1 MMRLNLVLM
10 VAVVVSALF
19 LVHSQ
24 YETRSLFVELERAH
38 ADARKLSLERQR
50 LDVERRAQATP
61 ERVERLARDQL
72 NMHTTNP
79 AITQY
84 NSRAASAPAA
94 FTNEAAR

>member
-24 YETRSLFVELERAH
+24 YETRSVFVELERAH

-72 NMHTTNP
+72 HMRTTNP

-84 NSRAASAPAA
+84 NSPAASAPAA
-94 FTNEAAR
+94 FTNETAR